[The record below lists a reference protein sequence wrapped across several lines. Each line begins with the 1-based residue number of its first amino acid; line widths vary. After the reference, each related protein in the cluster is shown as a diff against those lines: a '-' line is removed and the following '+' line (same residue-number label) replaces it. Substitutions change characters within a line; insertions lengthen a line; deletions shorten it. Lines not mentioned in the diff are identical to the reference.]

1 MKGSYNA
8 FCTLGSCVCSQIRH
22 LQFIT
27 IVRYVHAATDKK
39 FCLKCFCKFS
49 APERRCIQHRVD
61 VIFVKRWALSSN
73 LDESLSSNS
82 LSVASQ
88 SNTKKRARKA
98 RGSEGGGS
106 ERAESLSFPLLAQL
120 ARVALGARSLARSL
134 LRPILDSFV
143 YLGRRRF
150 APSVS
155 SSEYLRNAAVAPTTI
170 QYIPDRRTRTHF
182 SLKPYFGILLRV
194 QALQIVLGGSS
205 LA

>member
-49 APERRCIQHRVD
+49 APERRCIQRRVD

-120 ARVALGARSLARSL
+120 ASHSALARSL

-182 SLKPYFGILLRV
+182 SLKPYFGIPLRV
-194 QALQIVLGGSS
+194 RALQIVLLG
-205 LA
+205 